1 MNIGFPGRAPAPAA
15 IPGRPRTNGILA
27 RVAIGSALLA
37 GLGDCCAAAERP
49 IDPARL
55 AVVKQLRERLVK
67 TAAKTSGPALQPYME
82 SIPGTIVKFAM
93 VPIPAGTFMIGSPPS
108 EKDRRP
114 DEGPQKKVTL
124 PAFWMGKCEVSW
136 DEYELFMYA
145 PDLTGPA
152 ENEKPDA
159 VSHPT
164 KPYSDPS
171 FGMGIEGYP
180 AVSMTHHAASKYCEW
195 LSAKT
200 GHFYRLPTEAEWE
213 YAARAGTATAYSF
226 GDDPGRLA
234 EHAWMQAE
242 KYAKVGERKTNP
254 WGLHDM
260 HGNVCE
266 WTLDQYFPEAYARLP
281 GNPAP
286 ASWVRSTQPYPH
298 VVRGGSWNDG
308 PARLRSAARLGSSP
322 EWKKDDPGLPKSVWY
337 LTNAPW
343 VGFRVV
349 RQREI
354 PSAEELY
361 RYWNSGVAM
370 DR

>member
-1 MNIGFPGRAPAPAA
+1 MNTGIILCSLALVFSLSGLNGRAAEGAA
-15 IPGRPRTNGILA
+15 
-27 RVAIGSALLA
+27 
-37 GLGDCCAAAERP
+37 P

-55 AVVKQLRERLVK
+55 AAVRQLRERILRA
-67 TAAKTSGPALQPYME
+67 TAKGAGPALAPYE
-82 SIPGTIVKFAM
+82 ATIPGTIVKFAL
-93 VPIPAGTFMIGSPPS
+93 VPVPAGTFTLGSPAG
-108 EKDRRP
+108 EKARRA
-114 DEGPQKKVTL
+114 DEGPQRKVSL
-124 PAFWMGKCEVSW
+124 PAFWIGKTEVTW

-145 PDLTGPA
+145 PDLAGPA

-171 FGMGIEGYP
+171 FGMGIEGCP

-213 YAARAGTATAYSF
+213 YAARAGTTTAYSF
-226 GDDPGRLA
+226 GDDPALLA
-234 EHAWMQAE
+234 EHACFQAE
-242 KYAKVGERKTNP
+242 QYVKVGSKKPNP
-254 WGLHDM
+254 WGLYDV
-260 HGNVCE
+260 HGNVAE
-266 WTLDQYFPEAYARLP
+266 WTLDQYLPDAYARLK

-286 ASWVRSTQPYPH
+286 GSWVRSTQPYPH
-298 VVRGGSWNDG
+298 VVRGGSWNDAPEG
-308 PARLRSAARLGSSP
+308 LRSAARVGSSP

-349 RQREI
+349 RPREV
-354 PSAEELY
+354 PSAEEMY
-361 RYWNSGVAM
+361 RCWNNGVAM